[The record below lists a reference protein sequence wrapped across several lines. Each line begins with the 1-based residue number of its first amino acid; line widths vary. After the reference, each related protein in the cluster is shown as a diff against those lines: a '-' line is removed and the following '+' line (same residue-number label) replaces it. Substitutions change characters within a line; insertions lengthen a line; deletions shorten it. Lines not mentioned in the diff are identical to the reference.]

1 MKIKYDW
8 KVINIAIAP
17 TLDEFTNVVT
27 QVDYSYIAT
36 DEDSGESIS
45 YPLTYNPEAPN
56 KEFKQYDKLS
66 EGDVI
71 SWVKDTYNMEAINSY
86 LTKQIEE
93 KIGTKYT
100 PAKLPWAKDI
110 TPDITDKK

>member
-8 KVINIAIAP
+8 KVDNMKIAP
-17 TLDEFTNVVT
+17 TLDELTNVVT
-27 QVDYSYIAT
+27 QVSYSYIAT

-45 YPLTYNPEAPN
+45 YPLTFNPDAPN
-56 KEFKQYDKLS
+56 KEFKKYEKLS
-66 EGDVI
+66 EEDVI
-71 SWVKDTYNMEAINSY
+71 NWVKTTYDLTAINSY

-100 PAKLPWAKDI
+100 PAELPWAKNI
-110 TPDITDKK
+110 TPDITNKK